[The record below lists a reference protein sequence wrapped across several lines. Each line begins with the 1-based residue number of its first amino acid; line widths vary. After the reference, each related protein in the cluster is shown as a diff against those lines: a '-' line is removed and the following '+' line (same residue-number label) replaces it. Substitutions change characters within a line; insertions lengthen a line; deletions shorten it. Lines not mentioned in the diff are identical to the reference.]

1 MKQINELSMM
11 INQHFNWNKAR
22 MNCFIG
28 MLVALL
34 STRSINLTELAM
46 AFPSPAK
53 LDSRY
58 RRIQRFITEYSPN
71 FDKVAWF
78 IMGLFN
84 FIDSDYY
91 LTMDRTNWR
100 WGKKDINILVLAV
113 AYKGAA
119 IPIYWMLLN
128 KKGNSSTL
136 ERKVL
141 VNRFIKQ
148 FGKKHI
154 LGLLADREFIGKKW
168 FEWLKVQEI
177 DFVIRIKKD
186 AKTTNSQ
193 GQKLQVQH
201 LFRFLKVGE
210 KQSIQDLRTI
220 TDVGVYLTA
229 LRLDNGELLIV
240 ASSKKTEQAIE
251 SYKERWQI
259 ETLFSCLKGRGFN
272 LEDTHV
278 TQRLRIKRL
287 LIVPVIAFCWAH
299 RTGEWQHEKV
309 KKIKVKKHER
319 LAKSIFRVGL
329 DLIRDS
335 LFKAIHSLDCD
346 LKPLFQFLDFNK
358 LYAKC

>member
-34 STRSINLTELAM
+34 STRSINLTEVAM

-84 FIDSDYY
+84 FIASDYY

-136 ERKVL
+136 EREVL

-168 FEWLKVQEI
+168 FEWLKAQEI

-210 KQSIQDLRTI
+210 KQSIQDLRMI
-220 TDVGVYLTA
+220 TDAGVYLTA
-229 LRLDNGELLIV
+229 LRLDNGELLIL

-299 RTGEWQHEKV
+299 RIGEWQHEKV
-309 KKIKVKKHER
+309 KEIKVKKHER

-329 DLIRDS
+329 DLLRDT
-335 LFKAIHSLDCD
+335 LFKRVHSFDCS
-346 LKPLFQFLDFNK
+346 LKPFFQFIDFNK

>member
-1 MKQINELSMM
+1 
-11 INQHFNWNKAR
+11 
-22 MNCFIG
+22 
-28 MLVALL
+28 
-34 STRSINLTELAM
+34 
-46 AFPSPAK
+46 
-53 LDSRY
+53 
-58 RRIQRFITEYSPN
+58 
-71 FDKVAWF
+71 
-78 IMGLFN
+78 
-84 FIDSDYY
+84 
-91 LTMDRTNWR
+91 MDRTNWR

-136 ERKVL
+136 ERTVL

-168 FEWLKVQEI
+168 FEWLKAQEI

-229 LRLDNGELLIV
+229 LRLDEGELLIL
-240 ASSKKTEQAIE
+240 AASKKCEQAIE

-278 TQRLRIKRL
+278 THRLRIKRL

-299 RTGEWQHEKV
+299 RTGEWQHENV
-309 KKIKVKKHER
+309 KKIKVKKHQR

-329 DLIRDS
+329 ELIRDA
-335 LFKAIHSLDCD
+335 LFKGGHLIDCSLK
-346 LKPLFQFLDFNK
+346 LFFQFIDFNNLCVK
-358 LYAKC
+358 S